1 MFAVCLNTIR
11 WVLVQWI
18 RHITKGATVEKTGEM
33 KERPYSYN
41 RVSLF
46 TNKYVYNMN
55 IISVLVM
62 WLFLQSVGS
71 FDISSIPE
79 CKGQAPKTAELP
91 TYVNTQQI
99 DAQVLAALQAE
110 AENVTRDMAAAAKES
125 SQKDLFD
132 MSKSGL
138 HILFVRRL
146 KQRACRQSN
155 ISFSIFLH
163 IIDFLVSH
171 VWSRGTAVS
180 SLCRNTARIFY
191 LFSNSSS

>member
-1 MFAVCLNTIR
+1 M
-11 WVLVQWI
+11 
-18 RHITKGATVEKTGEM
+18 
-33 KERPYSYN
+33 
-41 RVSLF
+41 
-46 TNKYVYNMN
+46 
-55 IISVLVM
+55 
-62 WLFLQSVGS
+62 FLQSVGS

-79 CKGQAPKTAELP
+79 CKGQAPITAELP

-146 KQRACRQSN
+146 KHEHADNQ
-155 ISFSIFLH
+155 I
-163 IIDFLVSH
+163 LVSPYYFTLLIFWRATFEAEELQYLPFAETLQESFIFFLIA
-171 VWSRGTAVS
+171 VLNYRGLLALISQLLQCGSIITS
-180 SLCRNTARIFY
+180 CRNIAKMRTVLMSVYDLI
-191 LFSNSSS
+191 LSSV